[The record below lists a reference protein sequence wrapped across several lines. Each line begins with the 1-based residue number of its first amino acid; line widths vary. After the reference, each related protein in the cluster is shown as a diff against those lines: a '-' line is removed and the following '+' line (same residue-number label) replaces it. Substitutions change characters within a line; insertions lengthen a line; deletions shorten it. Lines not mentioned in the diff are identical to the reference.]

1 MKRFLFLL
9 LINLLPLFF
18 IVTCIDELIYMSEL
32 GANSY
37 PWGESGINKG
47 GWVYQSPE
55 MYIIYTITLV
65 VALMILVLLSLRA
78 SKTGKWRAYLL
89 MLVASVAVYFTPLL
103 PIM

>member
-18 IVTCIDELIYMSEL
+18 ILLRGWELMIIAIN
-32 GANSY
+32 GTDKY

-47 GWVYQSPE
+47 GWIYQSPE
-55 MYIIYTITLV
+55 MYIIYIITLV

-78 SKTGKWRAYLL
+78 SKIGKWRAYLL
-89 MLVASVAVYFTPLL
+89 MLVVSVAIYFTPLL